1 MKLNKLALIVA
12 IAAIAC
18 SAMAQGGGGGGR
30 RGGGGQRGG
39 GAQYSP
45 MALVRMAEVQT
56 EIGLT
61 DDQKTKVTDLNTSVR
76 QKSTDARTAAGS
88 DRAAQQEAMA
98 KVNADALKSL
108 GEILKPEQMKRLRE
122 LQIQWSGK
130 TLVITDKALQS
141 DLGITDDQK
150 TKLTELQAK
159 QRAAMQEAQQS
170 ANGDR
175 AAIQEA
181 MTKNAKIMDDEI
193 DKVLTDAQKTK
204 LKELGGKELAKPAP
218 QRRGGGGG
226 GGF

>member
-130 TLVITDKALQS
+130 SILATDKELQS
-141 DLGITDDQK
+141 SLSISEEQK
-150 TKLTELQAK
+150 TKIAELIAK
-159 QRAAMQEAQQS
+159 QQAANREASQG
-170 ANGDR
+170 GDR
-175 AAIQEA
+175 QAAAEA
-181 MTKNAKIMDDEI
+181 RTKNAKILEDEI

-204 LKELGGKELAKPAP
+204 LKELGGKELPKPARRP
-218 QRRGGGGG
+218 RGGGGG
-226 GGF
+226 F